1 MATLIDSREATL
13 GGISGMT
20 KSTKNGVTVEYMRGS
35 GPGGQHRNKTESAC
49 RLTDIATGLQ
59 AYADCRSREASYN
72 MARKELDK
80 RIADEKR
87 VAKATIK
94 KERRDEVI
102 HDHTV
107 VRTYNFSRGIV
118 KDHRSGKTA
127 SVKDI
132 LEKAKLDLL
141 RP

>member
-1 MATLIDSREATL
+1 
-13 GGISGMT
+13 MT
-20 KSTKNGVTVEYMRGS
+20 KSVRDGVIVERIRGS

-59 AYADCRSREASYN
+59 AYADCRSSDASYN

-80 RIADEKR
+80 RIAEAKQG
-87 VAKATIK
+87 VKATAK

>member
-1 MATLIDSREATL
+1 
-13 GGISGMT
+13 
-20 KSTKNGVTVEYMRGS
+20 
-35 GPGGQHRNKTESAC
+35 
-49 RLTDIATGLQ
+49 
-59 AYADCRSREASYN
+59 